1 MTLGGE
7 DALQVQQERCR
18 RFDLRVADFCLR
30 RTAPCRRIFVMKAVA
45 LLHPDTPER
54 AVRPFQEICPEL
66 RVIAGLYAAEDVSA
80 ALIFGG
86 DGTIHRYLPE
96 LHRYKIPGLV
106 VPCGSGKDFAKA
118 LGIRNVKIAFAAWKH
133 FCRSGDN
140 IRAVDLGVIR
150 TRDKEILFCCVAGG
164 GLDAKSNALA
174 NRMPAWLRARGGYVL
189 AALRSLAT
197 GQPQEIR
204 VATPEMHLTGPGWL
218 AAVANAGSYGGGL
231 KIAPQASL
239 DDGMLDVCRV
249 AKMNKIKLLCAFPML
264 FSGTHVRLKEV
275 EYFKAAAVRLESNP
289 ALEIYADGEPVGHTP
304 AEFSILPKAIHVIA
318 PV

>member
-1 MTLGGE
+1 
-7 DALQVQQERCR
+7 
-18 RFDLRVADFCLR
+18 
-30 RTAPCRRIFVMKAVA
+30 
-45 LLHPDTPER
+45 
-54 AVRPFQEICPEL
+54 
-66 RVIAGLYAAEDVSA
+66 
-80 ALIFGG
+80 
-86 DGTIHRYLPE
+86 
-96 LHRYKIPGLV
+96 
-106 VPCGSGKDFAKA
+106 
-118 LGIRNVKIAFAAWKH
+118 
-133 FCRSGDN
+133 
-140 IRAVDLGVIR
+140 
-150 TRDKEILFCCVAGG
+150 
-164 GLDAKSNALA
+164 
-174 NRMPAWLRARGGYVL
+174 
-189 AALRSLAT
+189 
-197 GQPQEIR
+197 
-204 VATPEMHLTGPGWL
+204 MHLTGPGWL

>member
-1 MTLGGE
+1 MLCKSSRSVAE
-7 DALQVQQERCR
+7 DSICAWPIL
-18 RFDLRVADFCLR
+18 FA
-30 RTAPCRRIFVMKAVA
+30 AY
-45 LLHPDTPER
+45 R
-54 AVRPFQEICPEL
+54 AVPQNLRHEGSGSAPSGYSRKSSTAISGDMPGTASHRRPVCSRRCVGCSDLWRRWHNSPL
-66 RVIAGLYAAEDVSA
+66 PS
-80 ALIFGG
+80 
-86 DGTIHRYLPE
+86 GTPPIQDPA
-96 LHRYKIPGLV
+96 LV
-106 VPCGSGKDFAKA
+106 VPCGSGNDFAKA

-275 EYFKAAAVRLESNP
+275 EYFKTAAVRLESNP
-289 ALEIYADGEPVGHTP
+289 ALEIYAD
-304 AEFSILPKAIHVIA
+304 
-318 PV
+318 

>member
-1 MTLGGE
+1 MAEKMLRK
-7 DALQVQQERCR
+7 VQQQRCR
-18 RFDLRVADFCLR
+18 RFNLRATDFCLR
-30 RTAPCRRIFVMKAVA
+30 HAVPCRRISVMKVVA
-45 LLHPDTPER
+45 LLHPDIPER

-66 RVIAGLYAAEDVSA
+66 RVIADLNAAKDVSA

-96 LHRYKIPGLV
+96 LQQYKIPALV
-106 VPCGSGKDFAKA
+106 VPCGSGNDFAKA
-118 LGIRNVKIAFAAWKH
+118 LGIANVRIAFAAWKH
-133 FCRSGDN
+133 FCHAGDN
-140 IRAVDLGVIR
+140 VRAVDLGVIR
-150 TRDKEILFCCVAGG
+150 TRDKEILFCCVAGA

-197 GQPQEIR
+197 GQAQEIR
-204 VATPEMHLTGPGWL
+204 VATPEMHVIGPGWL

-239 DDGMLDVCRV
+239 DDGLLDVCRV

-289 ALEIYADGEPVGHTP
+289 ELEIYADGEPVAHTP

>member
-1 MTLGGE
+1 VTLGGE

-106 VPCGSGKDFAKA
+106 VPCGSGNDFAKA

-197 GQPQEIR
+197 GQARRSE
-204 VATPEMHLTGPGWL
+204 
-218 AAVANAGSYGGGL
+218 
-231 KIAPQASL
+231 
-239 DDGMLDVCRV
+239 
-249 AKMNKIKLLCAFPML
+249 
-264 FSGTHVRLKEV
+264 
-275 EYFKAAAVRLESNP
+275 
-289 ALEIYADGEPVGHTP
+289 
-304 AEFSILPKAIHVIA
+304 
-318 PV
+318 